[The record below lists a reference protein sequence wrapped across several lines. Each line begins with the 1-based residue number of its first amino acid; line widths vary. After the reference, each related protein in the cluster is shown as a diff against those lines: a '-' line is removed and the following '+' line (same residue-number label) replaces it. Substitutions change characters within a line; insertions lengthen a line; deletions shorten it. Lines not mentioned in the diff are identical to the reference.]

1 MNSVDVIRIVDDDPS
16 ITDALSFLLEGKGWN
31 TIAYHD
37 ADTFLAND
45 DLKVPGCLIL
55 DVRMP
60 NSMSGLELQEQLMS
74 IASYLPII
82 FISGTPVVVK
92 HFRIKFFFSLA
103 KQDLFPYFFWLSRY
117 LVRG

>member
-16 ITDALSFLLEGKGWN
+16 ITDALSFLLEGEGWN

-82 FISGTPVVVK
+82 FISATVILKWPFIPSRTEPAIF
-92 HFRIKFFFSLA
+92 FRNLWIKINF
-103 KQDLFPYFFWLSRY
+103 
-117 LVRG
+117 